1 MARLYRDLRRVIT
14 ARRPET
20 ITLAVSGFILAILN
34 IPFWTL
40 YLRAVAPHTASEWL
54 YVAATAA
61 ALFLILNLA
70 LTALA
75 VRPVFRVLMAVLL
88 PITAAASYFMHEY
101 GVVIDVNM
109 VRNIFATNSAEAG
122 DLFTIKMLLAVVLF
136 GIAPALTVW
145 RLPWIPRTRREDTL
159 AKLKV
164 LAISLPLIILLLFPY
179 WGNVLSL
186 FRDHK
191 ELQLTLTP
199 SNYIGALSK
208 FVHGKRLG
216 ASVAVAAF
224 GDDARPSAR
233 ALARTRKSL
242 FVIVVGET
250 ARAGHFQLNGYPRP
264 TNPELSKITGL
275 INYPNAFS
283 CGTDTAQSVPCMFS
297 GLGRDNFSNT
307 KASARENL
315 LDILKRAGFDVI
327 WRENQAGCK
336 GVCDRVTS
344 EVLTG
349 LKHPTFY
356 AQSENYDEILIDGL
370 EQRIAKLGRN
380 TVIVMHMMGSH
391 GPAYWKRYPER
402 FEVFKPVC
410 QESQFSRCTRDE
422 IINAYDN
429 TILYTDYVLGRLAA
443 ILGSATSHNVDAGM
457 IYISDHGESLGENNL
472 YLHGMPYPIAPDAQI
487 HVPMTVWL
495 SPEFEK
501 SFAVDRGCLAGRAA
515 DKAGHDNL
523 FHSVLGLLDVTTIV
537 YNPVLDL
544 FAPCRPKPAL

>member
-1 MARLYRDLRRVIT
+1 MIT

-20 ITLAVSGFILAILN
+20 TTLAVSGFILAIHN

-40 YLRAVAPHTASEWL
+40 YLRTVAPQTASEWL
-54 YVAATAA
+54 YVAATAT

-109 VRNIFATNSAEAG
+109 VRNIVETNSAEAG

-136 GIAPALTVW
+136 GIVPALAVW
-145 RLPWIPRTRREDTL
+145 RVRWIPRTRRQDAL
-159 AKLKV
+159 AKLQV
-164 LAISLPLIILLLFPY
+164 LAISLPLIFLSLFPY

-191 ELQLTLTP
+191 ELRLTLTP

-208 FVHGKRLG
+208 YVRSKRLA

-233 ALARTRKSL
+233 AAARTRKSL

-250 ARAGHFQLNGYPRP
+250 ARADHFQLNGYARP

-275 INYPNAFS
+275 INHPNAFS

-297 GLGRDNFSNT
+297 GLGRDNFSNA

-336 GVCDRVTS
+336 GVCDRITS

-356 AQSENYDEILIDGL
+356 ARSENFDEILIDGL
-370 EQRIAKLGRN
+370 EERIAKLERN

-410 QESQFSRCTRDE
+410 QQSQFSRCTRDE

-429 TILYTDYVLGRLAA
+429 TILYTDYVLARLAG
-443 ILGSATSHNVDAGM
+443 ILSSATSHNVDGGM
-457 IYISDHGESLGENNL
+457 IFMSDHGESLGENNL
-472 YLHGMPYPIAPDAQI
+472 YLHGMPYAIAPDAQI
-487 HVPMTVWL
+487 HVPMAVWL
-495 SPEFEK
+495 SPDFEI
-501 SFAVDRGCLAGRAA
+501 SFAIDRGCLAARAA
-515 DKAGHDNL
+515 AKAGHDNL
-523 FHSVLGLLDVTTIV
+523 FHSVLGLLDVDTKV
-537 YNPVLDL
+537 YDPVLDL
-544 FAPCRPKPAL
+544 FAPCRNKPAL

>member
-1 MARLYRDLRRVIT
+1 MNT

-20 ITLAVSGFILAILN
+20 ITLAASGFILAILN
-34 IPFWTL
+34 IPFWSL
-40 YLRAVAPHTASEWL
+40 FLRTVAPHTAAEWL

-75 VRPVFRVLMAVLL
+75 VRPVFRIVMAVLL
-88 PITAAASYFMHEY
+88 PLTAAASYFMHEY

-109 VRNIFATNSAEAG
+109 VRNIFETNSAEAA
-122 DLFTIKMLLAVVLF
+122 DLFTIKMLLAILLLGVVPAVVL
-136 GIAPALTVW
+136 W
-145 RLPWIPRTRREDTL
+145 RVPWVLRTRWEDTR
-159 AKLKV
+159 AKIKV
-164 LAISLPLIILLLFPY
+164 LAISLPLIFLSLFPY

-191 ELQLTLTP
+191 ELRLTLTP

-208 FVHGKRLG
+208 YVRSKSLAAPAAI
-216 ASVAVAAF
+216 ASF
-224 GDDARPSAR
+224 GEDARPSAR
-233 ALARTRKSL
+233 AAARTRKSL

-250 ARAGHFQLNGYPRP
+250 ARADHFALNGYGRP
-264 TNPELSKITGL
+264 TNPELAKVAGL

-297 GLGRDNFSNT
+297 GLGRDNFSNSR
-307 KASARENL
+307 ASARENL

-356 AQSENYDEILIDGL
+356 ARSENFDEILVDGL
-370 EQRIAKLGRN
+370 EERIAKLERN

-429 TILYTDYVLGRLAA
+429 TILYTDFVLGRLAG
-443 ILGSATSHNVDAGM
+443 ILDKAASHAVDAAM
-457 IYISDHGESLGENNL
+457 IYMSDHGESLGENNL
-472 YLHGMPYPIAPDAQI
+472 YLHGMPYAIAPDAQI
-487 HVPMTVWL
+487 HVPMVVWL
-495 SPEFEK
+495 SPDFEK
-501 SFAVDRGCLAGRAA
+501 SFAVDRACLADRAA
-515 DKAGHDNL
+515 GKAGHDNL
-523 FHSVLGLLDVTTIV
+523 FHSVLGLMDVVTKV
-537 YNPVLDL
+537 YDSALDL
-544 FAPCRPKPAL
+544 FAPCRSKPAT

>member
-1 MARLYRDLRRVIT
+1 MIT

-20 ITLAVSGFILAILN
+20 TTLAVSGFILAIHN

-40 YLRAVAPHTASEWL
+40 YLRTVAPQTASEWL
-54 YVAATAA
+54 YVAATAT

-109 VRNIFATNSAEAG
+109 VRNIVETNSAEAG

-136 GIAPALTVW
+136 GIVPALAVW
-145 RLPWIPRTRREDTL
+145 RVPWIPRTRRQDAL

-164 LAISLPLIILLLFPY
+164 LAISLPLIFLSLFPY

-191 ELQLTLTP
+191 ELRLTLTP

-208 FVHGKRLG
+208 YVRSKRLA

-233 ALARTRKSL
+233 AAARTRKSL

-250 ARAGHFQLNGYPRP
+250 ARADHFQLNGYARP

-297 GLGRDNFSNT
+297 GLGRDNFSNA

-336 GVCDRVTS
+336 GVCDRIAS

-356 AQSENYDEILIDGL
+356 ARSENFDEILIDGL
-370 EQRIAKLGRN
+370 EERIAKLERN

-410 QESQFSRCTRDE
+410 QQSQFSRCTRDE

-429 TILYTDYVLGRLAA
+429 TILYTDYVLARLAG
-443 ILGSATSHNVDAGM
+443 ILSSATSHNVDGGM
-457 IYISDHGESLGENNL
+457 IFMSDHGESLGENNL
-472 YLHGMPYPIAPDAQI
+472 YLHGMPYAIAPDAQI
-487 HVPMTVWL
+487 HVPMAVWL
-495 SPEFEK
+495 SPDFEK

-515 DKAGHDNL
+515 ARAGHDNL
-523 FHSVLGLLDVTTIV
+523 FHSVLGLLDVATKV
-537 YNPVLDL
+537 YDPVLDL
-544 FAPCRPKPAL
+544 FAPCRTKPAL